1 MPYGRPSDTNIT
13 QSSLVQILL
22 LRTNKV
28 HKVAKSQTF
37 NSKAI
42 FADASFLSRGWTLEQ
57 KQNHRTGR
65 QQFAKWQE
73 EARPQSLYPRVAREH
88 VPEPSSA
95 CGTVLV
101 LLAAALAAAALVLV
115 IVGVVFWGS
124 AAAAAALAPL
134 LLLLSLLLLLW
145 LLLLAPAYS
154 LLHWISCDLR
164 IQSEQGPVS
173 TRVGG
178 LPGQTAGCCQQFSC
192 FLSPGNQTCAQL
204 FGCCTTPSFRKIG
217 AFWLQSCPWKHQGMG

>member
-1 MPYGRPSDTNIT
+1 M
-13 QSSLVQILL
+13 
-22 LRTNKV
+22 
-28 HKVAKSQTF
+28 
-37 NSKAI
+37 
-42 FADASFLSRGWTLEQ
+42 EQ